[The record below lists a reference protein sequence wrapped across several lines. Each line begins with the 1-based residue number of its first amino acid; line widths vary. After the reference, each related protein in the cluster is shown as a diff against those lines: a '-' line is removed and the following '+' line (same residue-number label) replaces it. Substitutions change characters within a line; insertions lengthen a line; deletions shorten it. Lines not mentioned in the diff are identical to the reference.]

1 MTLPTTK
8 PRRPRAV
15 IALFCCLLSLG
26 AAPLAARTPRARRAT
41 RGTPRE
47 TLSGSVVDPD
57 GTPIEGARV
66 LVVELDRAVRTND
79 AGRFSIPGIASGTYT
94 LEVRRIGYRTEVLT
108 VDLPGS
114 GAVRVV
120 LESAPFPLEPLNV
133 TVARGPLSPGSSPL
147 PASVL
152 GPQDLERDRS
162 VSLAQTLEHLP
173 GVRTLSTGR
182 EIGKP
187 VIRGLSGA
195 RVLVLS
201 QGLRLEDYAWSDE
214 DGPAVDPAMA
224 DRIEVIRGPA
234 SVLYGADAVGGVVN
248 VVPRPL
254 PDAAGG
260 ASFVRGDGELSF
272 ATNNREAGAV
282 VRGEGASG
290 PWGWRVAADGRF
302 AEALHTPVG
311 ELENTGFGA
320 FNAEGALVRR
330 GAWGS
335 LTTRFVHN
343 GGEFKLLE
351 EDAPPGGDAGRE
363 EEAGPE
369 RKLMDDRLQLLGIFP
384 MGGLTRLETRV
395 QLQRHNIIEMEDDP
409 DSAAVGVLVEV
420 PIFDLT
426 LTTGLG
432 EALLHH
438 ALTPNTS
445 GTIGVTGKLQSSGTD
460 GVVPVVPGASQS
472 GAGAFLLERLD
483 RGPLTVLGG
492 VRTDLADVDAD
503 GFSSRS
509 FQAFTWSAGAAWSL
523 ADGVSLTANAGTAW
537 RAPTLFELYASG
549 PRLGEARYEYGDA
562 TLDEER
568 SFNLDGGLNW
578 RVDRVRGHV
587 AAYRNDFTD
596 FLYIQPTDRTVDGYQ
611 VFEYRQADAL
621 LTGGEASL
629 EIDAAP
635 WLTLTGKGDYVR
647 GTNETRDE
655 PLPLMPPR
663 RIVAGAE
670 VHGAWPDAESWAY
683 VGGEVESVAAP
694 ERLNPYDYD
703 VGGYTLV
710 HVSGGLRGT
719 LMGRDA
725 ALELRVRNLAGT
737 EYKDFLS
744 RYKRFALNPGRDV
757 VLRLRMGF

>member
-1 MTLPTTK
+1 MTLPATQ
-8 PRRPRAV
+8 RRGVRHLLAV
-15 IALFCCLLSLG
+15 TCFLALG
-26 AAPLAARTPRARRAT
+26 AAPLAARSGRPTRPT
-41 RGTPRE
+41 RGTRQE
-47 TLSGSVVDPD
+47 TLSGSVVDPA
-57 GTPIEGARV
+57 GAPVEGARV
-66 LVVELDRAVRTND
+66 LIVELDRAVRTD
-79 AGRFSIPGIASGTYT
+79 EAGRFGVPELPAGRYT
-94 LEVRRIGYRTEVLT
+94 LEVRRIGYRTEVVT
-108 VDLPGS
+108 VELPGP
-114 GAVRVV
+114 GPVRVV
-120 LESAPFPLEPLNV
+120 LEAAPFPLEPLNV
-133 TVARGPLSPGSSPL
+133 TVARGPLFPGSSPL

-201 QGLRLEDYAWSDE
+201 QGLRLEDYSWSDE
-214 DGPAVDPAMA
+214 DGPAVDAAMA

-248 VVPRPL
+248 VIPRPL

-260 ASFVRGDGELSF
+260 EGFFRANGELSF

-290 PWGWRVAADGRF
+290 PWGYRVTADGRF
-302 AEALHTPVG
+302 AEALHTPLA

-330 GAWGS
+330 GPWGS

-351 EDAPPGGDAGRE
+351 EDAPPGGEAAGVE
-363 EEAGPE
+363 EGGPE
-369 RKLMDDRLQLLGIFP
+369 RKLMDERLQLLGNFP
-384 MGGLTRLETRV
+384 MGGPTRLETRV
-395 QLQRHNIIEMEDDP
+395 QLQRHNIVEMEDDP
-409 DSAAVGVLVEV
+409 DSAAIGVLVEV
-420 PIFDLT
+420 PVFDLT

-438 ALTPNTS
+438 SFAPGTS
-445 GTIGVTGKLQSSGTD
+445 GTVGVTGKLQSSATD
-460 GVVPVVPGASQS
+460 GVIPVVPGASQS
-472 GAGAFLLERLD
+472 AGGIFLLERLD
-483 RGPLTVLGG
+483 RGPLTLLGG
-492 VRTDLADVDAD
+492 LRADLAGLDAD
-503 GFSSRS
+503 DHPARS
-509 FQAFTWSAGAAWSL
+509 FQAFTWSAGAAWRL
-523 ADGVSLTANAGTAW
+523 VEGISLTANAGTAW
-537 RAPTLFELYASG
+537 RAPTLFELHASG
-549 PRLGEARYEYGDA
+549 PRLGEARYEYGDPS
-562 TLDEER
+562 LDEER
-568 SFNLDGGLNW
+568 SFNLDGGLSW
-578 RVDRVRGHV
+578 RASRIRGHM
-587 AAYRNDFTD
+587 AAYRNDFSD
-596 FLYIQPTDRTVDGYQ
+596 FLFIQPTDRTVDGFQ
-611 VFEYRQADAL
+611 VFEYRQAEAL

-629 EIDAAP
+629 EVDAAP

-663 RIVAGAE
+663 RLVFGGE
-670 VHGAWPDAESWAY
+670 VHGAWPGVGSWAY
-683 VGGEVESVAAP
+683 LGGEVENVAP
-694 ERLNPYDYD
+694 PDRLNPFDYAVD
-703 VGGYTLV
+703 GYTLV
-710 HVSGGLRGT
+710 NLSGGLRGT
-719 LMGRDA
+719 FMGRDGA
-725 ALELRVRNLAGT
+725 VELRVRNVAAT

-757 VLRLRMGF
+757 VLRLRMDL

>member
-1 MTLPTTK
+1 MSLSMARA
-8 PRRPRAV
+8 RRVHRV
-15 IALFCCLLSLG
+15 VSLICFLSLG
-26 AAPLAARTPRARRAT
+26 AAPVAARTPRSAPAASST
-41 RGTPRE
+41 RQE
-47 TLSGSVVDPD
+47 TLAGTVVDVA
-57 GTPIEGARV
+57 GAALAGARV
-66 LVVELDRAVRTND
+66 LVVELDRAVLTD
-79 AGRFSIPGIASGTYT
+79 DGGRFSIPELSSGTYT

-114 GAVRVV
+114 TQVRVV
-120 LESAPFPLEPLNV
+120 LEAAAFPLEPLNV

-152 GPQDLERDRS
+152 GTQDLERDRS

-173 GVRTLSTGR
+173 GVHTLSTGR

-201 QGLRLEDYAWSDE
+201 DGLRLEDYSWSDE
-214 DGPAVDPAMA
+214 DGPAVDAAMA

-248 VVPRPL
+248 VIPRPL

-260 ASFVRGDGELSF
+260 EGFVRAGGELSF
-272 ATNNREAGAV
+272 ATNNRESGAV

-290 PWGWRVAADGRF
+290 TWGWRVMADGRF

-351 EDAPPGGDAGRE
+351 EDAPAGGEQPGVE
-363 EEAGPE
+363 EGGPE
-369 RKLMDDRLQLLGIFP
+369 RKLMDDRLQLLGNFP
-384 MGGLTRLETRV
+384 LGGPTRLETRA

-409 DSAAVGVLVEV
+409 DSAAIGVLVEV
-420 PIFDLT
+420 PLFDLT

-438 ALTPNTS
+438 SLAPHTS
-445 GTIGVTGKLQSSGTD
+445 GTIGVTGKLQHSATNGVLPIVPAADQRSG
-460 GVVPVVPGASQS
+460 GI
-472 GAGAFLLERLD
+472 FLLERAEH
-483 RGPLTVLGG
+483 GPLTVLAG
-492 VRTDLADVDAD
+492 VRSDLAQVDAD
-503 GFSSRS
+503 AQTTRT

-523 ADGVSLTANAGTAW
+523 VDGVSLTGNAGTAW

-549 PRLGEARYEYGDA
+549 PRLGEARYEFGDPA
-562 TLDEER
+562 LDEER

-578 RVDRVRGHV
+578 QVDRVRGHV
-587 AAYRNDFTD
+587 AAYRNDFSD
-596 FLYIQPTDRTVDGYQ
+596 FLFIQPTNQTRDGYQ
-611 VFEYRQADAL
+611 VFDYEQADAL
-621 LTGGEASL
+621 LTGAEASL

-635 WLTLTGKGDYVR
+635 WLTLSGKGDYVR
-647 GTNETRDE
+647 GTNQALDE

-663 RIVAGAE
+663 RAVVGAE
-670 VHGAWPDAESWAY
+670 IHGAWPSAESWAY
-683 VGGEVESVAAP
+683 LGGEVENVAAP
-694 ERLNPYDYD
+694 ERPNPYDYD
-703 VGGYTLV
+703 VDGYTLV
-710 HVSGGLRGT
+710 HLSGGLRGT
-719 LMGRDA
+719 FMGRDA
-725 ALELRVRNLAGT
+725 ALELRVRNVAAT

-757 VLRLRMGF
+757 VLRLRMDF